1 MFHRI
6 CSEYNLYLFVFLQNL
21 LKSRVGYVKFKFPN
35 CSFLATVLWYEPL
48 PLHKLLIT
56 TQPGLHRIK
65 RVRVTTGAL
74 CRTSKSFKSDTKSS
88 KICPQQYHKKRKD
101 NTRNVGRSRKGLAGQ
116 QENRESKKQTKT
128 KNGDGDYE
136 DAIKERNFGWK
147 ATSCQT
153 VVKGQSLIIFND

>member
-1 MFHRI
+1 MQNVKILQIWHKI
-6 CSEYNLYLFVFLQNL
+6 KQNL
-21 LKSRVGYVKFKFPN
+21 SPTI
-35 CSFLATVLWYEPL
+35 S
-48 PLHKLLIT
+48 
-56 TQPGLHRIK
+56 QK
-65 RVRVTTGAL
+65 RE
-74 CRTSKSFKSDTKSS
+74 
-88 KICPQQYHKKRKD
+88 D

-136 DAIKERNFGWK
+136 DAIKKRNFGWK